1 MEINTKMQKGNMG
14 NHSTEFRR
22 TESIFHTRKDEDIN
36 IVSTP
41 IKIPVIKLNREK
53 YSENRVK
60 IKTLS
65 PVKKPKITEN
75 RKIIASLRYQIV
87 TLFQLMGRRDDYM
100 NFLKGKV
107 DNMGPPLKSN
117 EI

>member
-1 MEINTKMQKGNMG
+1 M
-14 NHSTEFRR
+14 
-22 TESIFHTRKDEDIN
+22 
-36 IVSTP
+36 
-41 IKIPVIKLNREK
+41 IKLNTEK

-75 RKIIASLRYQIV
+75 KKIIASLRYQIV
-87 TLFQLMGRRDDYM
+87 TLFHLLGRRDDYM
-100 NFLKGKV
+100 NFLKGKAE
-107 DNMGPPLKSN
+107 NMGPPLKSN